1 MVVTYQ
7 APFLRTDAK
16 RTLALVTEVTTNRER
31 SMGNFVSRREF
42 LKFTGGVAA
51 GAAALPTNA
60 EAAPA
65 ADPGAAVLSYKAKT
79 VGKARFAW
87 RQSGGVL
94 HLSRCVLAV
103 CARENGDAGARRR
116 RPNQDIVA
124 YSTMCTHMGCPVSY
138 DSAQRVFK
146 CPCHYSMFDAEKS
159 GQMMCGQA
167 TENLPRIVLKYND
180 KDDSV
185 TAVSVV
191 RPAVRPAIERSVA
204 PRGDR
209 P

>member
-1 MVVTYQ
+1 
-7 APFLRTDAK
+7 
-16 RTLALVTEVTTNRER
+16 
-31 SMGNFVSRREF
+31 MGNLVSRREF

-65 ADPGAAVLSYKAKT
+65 ADAGNAVLSYKAKT
-79 VGKARFAW
+79 VGKAASLGVNQAVAFTFPDA
-87 RQSGGVL
+87 SSPCALVKMGSPVLGGV
-94 HLSRCVLAV
+94 
-103 CARENGDAGARRR
+103 G
-116 RPNQDIVA
+116 PNQDIVA

-146 CPCHYSMFDAEKS
+146 CPCHFSIFDAEKA
-159 GQMMCGQA
+159 GAMVCGQA

-185 TAVSVV
+185 TAV
-191 RPAVRPAIERSVA
+191 AIVGLLYGRQSNIL
-204 PRGDR
+204 
-209 P
+209 